1 MNEIKKCSISGVA
14 FTFEKVAYNRLNEYI
29 DSLKRAYKN
38 SSESDEIIADI
49 EARIAEL
56 ILSAQSDQQQVV
68 CLPLVENIIAQLGS
82 AEDISG
88 NDEIVEP
95 TTSTRITRRLYRD
108 MDNSKL
114 GGVCA
119 GIGKYFNID
128 PVWARLAIF
137 APLLL
142 VPIGGISYRIDW
154 LSNLGGNLFGV
165 MLVVY
170 LILWFVIPVA
180 RTARQK
186 LEMEGEPVTA
196 KAIADRSDSATDEQR
211 AKSNLASFVA
221 GVGRVGLVLLKA
233 FVVLLLFP
241 LFAIC
246 TALIFTII
254 AGVSGLGAE
263 LLQFGN
269 LGSLA
274 DIASSFGSTLP
285 TLTIIAIII
294 PIVTIIYLFVVLVI
308 GRKPKWWI
316 LLTAFIVWIAL
327 LIGIFS
333 SAIDFVT
340 SGNIDEVERIMK
352 QDWDDRALEEE
363 LDSLEYNRL
372 LNDPNADEI

>member
-14 FTFEKVAYNRLNEYI
+14 FTFEKVAYNRLSEYI

-38 SSESDEIIADI
+38 STECNEIIADI

-88 NDEIVEP
+88 NDEPTEP
-95 TTSTRITRRLYRD
+95 TTATRITRRLYRD
-108 MDNSKL
+108 LDNSRL

-119 GIGKYFNID
+119 GVGRYFNID

-137 APLLL
+137 APLIF
-142 VPIGGISYRIDW
+142 VPLGSISHHVHW
-154 LSNLGGNLFGV
+154 LSDLGGNLFGV

-170 LILWFVIPVA
+170 IILWFVIPVA

-211 AKSNLASFVA
+211 AKSSLASFIA
-221 GVGRVGLVLLKA
+221 GIGKAGLVLIKA
-233 FVVLLLFP
+233 FLVILLFP
-241 LFAIC
+241 LFITC
-246 TALIFTII
+246 FALIFITI
-254 AGVSGLGAE
+254 AGFSEFGSEIIQL
-263 LLQFGN
+263 GN

-274 DIASSFGSTLP
+274 NFISGFGAAMPAMTAL
-285 TLTIIAIII
+285 AIII
-294 PIVTIIYLFVVLVI
+294 PIVTIIYLLTTLII
-308 GRKPKWWI
+308 GRRPRWWI
-316 LLTAFIVWIAL
+316 LLLAL
-327 LIGIFS
+327 IL
-333 SAIDFVT
+333 
-340 SGNIDEVERIMK
+340 
-352 QDWDDRALEEE
+352 
-363 LDSLEYNRL
+363 
-372 LNDPNADEI
+372 